1 MTEKTLYSEPLQTL
15 RNWLRTNRN
24 ARNIPMRTVAHRLR
38 VSHSW
43 IAKTENGERR
53 LDVLEFVNLCM
64 AIGVDPHEGLDL
76 IIAGKNTRTRSRHGY
91 LRAAETPPGYGAPSK
106 G

>member
-15 RNWLRTNRN
+15 RNWLKTNRN

-43 IAKTENGERR
+43 IAKTENGQRR

-64 AIGVDPHEGLDL
+64 AIGLDPHEGIDL
-76 IIAGKNTRTRSRHGY
+76 LIAGKPSRSRHRQEF
-91 LRAAETPPGYGAPSK
+91 LRAAESPPKYGTPSK
-106 G
+106 